1 MQRRARLSKDSIIKI
16 VGIAVAILLFFS
28 ILLVITDRIK
38 KKEISSVSSS
48 TEGTPFFDPYADE
61 DQDPVI
67 YYAGK
72 AYTHKKN
79 IETVL
84 FMGIDSYGEAQEM
97 EGHRNHDQVDVLML
111 AVINHDTKQYQ
122 VLQVN
127 RDTMTEIPMIGST
140 GDRIGTIPAQ
150 IALSH
155 TYGSGLQDSSEYT
168 CEALTNLLM
177 GEEVKHYITL
187 KLDSIAIINHSVGG
201 VEVTIPYDMTA
212 YDETMTEGATILLS
226 DKQAETFIRARRDLD
241 DDKAIN
247 SVRME
252 RQQTYLDHWK
262 KKAKEKLN
270 QDAGFALELILDL
283 GDYMLTDYD
292 LNSLSKLSDYLANY
306 EYLGMTKIEG
316 TYQMGE
322 EFLEFYCDDT
332 SLKDAVISL
341 YYEEKA
347 E

>member
-1 MQRRARLSKDSIIKI
+1 MQRRARLTKDSIIKI

-28 ILLVITDRIK
+28 ILLVLTDRIK
-38 KKEISSVSSS
+38 KEKTSPSASS
-48 TEGTPFFDPYADE
+48 TAGTPFIDPYEDE
-61 DQDPVI
+61 EQDPVI
-67 YYAGK
+67 YYGGK

-84 FMGIDSYGEAQEM
+84 FMGIDSYGEAQEI
-97 EGHRNHDQVDVLML
+97 EGNRNHDQVDVLML
-111 AVINHDTKQYQ
+111 AVINHETKQYQ

-127 RDTMTEIPMIGST
+127 RDTMADIPAIGVS
-140 GDRIGTIPAQ
+140 GDRLGTIVAQ

-177 GEEVKHYITL
+177 GEEVQHYVTL

-201 VEVTIPYDMTA
+201 VEVTIPYDMTSA
-212 YDETMTEGATILLS
+212 DPEMVEGATILLD
-226 DKQAETFIRARRDLD
+226 DKQAETFVRARQSLD
-241 DDKAIN
+241 EDKAIN
-247 SVRME
+247 SVRMD

-306 EYLGMTKIEG
+306 EYLGMTKITGE
-316 TYQMGE
+316 YQTGAQ
-322 EFLEFYCDDT
+322 FLEFYCDDT

-341 YYEEKA
+341 YYEEKVG
-347 E
+347 